1 MKMKY
6 LDASTLSKPVA
17 DGKYVENL
25 YLPAQQAK
33 LELLLTC
40 LNFDPR
46 VDAIVMVG
54 GYLLVVQFILSVRS
68 DARIHKLR

>member
-6 LDASTLSKPVA
+6 LDASTFYKPVA
-17 DGKYVENL
+17 YGKYVENL

-33 LELLLTC
+33 LELLPWC

-46 VDAIVMVG
+46 ADAIVMVG
-54 GYLLVVQFILSVRS
+54 G
-68 DARIHKLR
+68 

>member
-6 LDASTLSKPVA
+6 LDASTFSKPEA
-17 DGKYVENL
+17 YGKYVDYL

-33 LELLLTC
+33 LELLPWC

-46 VDAIVMVG
+46 ADAIMVG
-54 GYLLVVQFILSVRS
+54 TVEYTEWKWLHFHMYR
-68 DARIHKLR
+68 RRKT

>member
-1 MKMKY
+1 MVWFWILFDVKMKY

-17 DGKYVENL
+17 YGKYVENL

-33 LELLLTC
+33 LELLPWC

-46 VDAIVMVG
+46 ADAIVMVG
-54 GYLLVVQFILSVRS
+54 G
-68 DARIHKLR
+68 

>member
-17 DGKYVENL
+17 YGKYVENL

-33 LELLLTC
+33 LELLLWC

-46 VDAIVMVG
+46 ADAIVMVG
-54 GYLLVVQFILSVRS
+54 G
-68 DARIHKLR
+68 